1 MYKGKFERLKMKE
14 EENIA
19 EYLLRVDEIVNII
32 KGLGDELD
40 EKIVFQKVLI
50 SLPVR
55 YDPKISTL
63 EDR

>member
-1 MYKGKFERLKMKE
+1 MKE
-14 EENIA
+14 EEEIVQC
-19 EYLLRVDEIVNII
+19 LLRVDEIVNII

-63 EDR
+63 EYQENLEKLTMY